1 MSPQGDGAGVGGP
14 PGAAATSVPG
24 LRAPRA
30 LRAEDFMA
38 ARAVADAWFGHPVG
52 LTLHRLFFD
61 QLGPHGVWIGRAD
74 DAPAGF
80 LLGLVSASE
89 PDLAYVH
96 LHAVDPALRG
106 RGVGAALYRAFGERA
121 MGRGCTRIRALAAP
135 QREGSIAFHRALG
148 FDGPRVGDYLGPAED
163 RIVFERALP
172 VP

>member
-1 MSPQGDGAGVGGP
+1 VE
-14 PGAAATSVPG
+14 G
-24 LRAPRA
+24 LRAPRPLIA
-30 LRAEDFMA
+30 ADFDA
-38 ARAVADAWFGHPVG
+38 ARGVADDWFGHPVG

-61 QLGPHGVWIGRAD
+61 QLGPYGVWIERD
-74 DAPAGF
+74 DGSPAGF
-80 LLGLVSASE
+80 LLGLVSQSE

-106 RGVGAALYRAFGERA
+106 QGVGAALYREFGRRA
-121 MGRGCTRIRALAAP
+121 MGSGCTRIRALAAP

-148 FDGPRVGDYLGPAED
+148 FDGPLVEGFLGPGED

>member
-1 MSPQGDGAGVGGP
+1 VAR
-14 PGAAATSVPG
+14 AF
-24 LRAPRA
+24 RAPSGWHVSADTGLLPPRA
-30 LRAEDFMA
+30 VTGDDFVA

-61 QLGPHGVWIGRAD
+61 QLGPGGVWIARAD
-74 DAPAGF
+74 GLPAGF
-80 LLGLVSASE
+80 LLGMVSLSE

-106 RGVGAALYRAFGERA
+106 QGVGAALYREFGRRA
-121 MGRGCTRIRALAAP
+121 MGSGCTRIRALAAP

-148 FDGPRVGDYLGPAED
+148 FDGPLVPDYLGPGED

>member
-1 MSPQGDGAGVGGP
+1 MD
-14 PGAAATSVPG
+14 G
-24 LRAPRA
+24 LRAPRPLVPA
-30 LRAEDFMA
+30 DFDA
-38 ARAVADAWFGHPVG
+38 ARAVADDWFGHPVG

-61 QLGPHGVWIGRAD
+61 QLGPYGVWIERD
-74 DAPAGF
+74 DGSPAGF
-80 LLGLVSASE
+80 LLGLVSQSE

-106 RGVGAALYRAFGERA
+106 QGVGAALYREFGRRA
-121 MGRGCTRIRALAAP
+121 MVSGCTRIRALAAP

-148 FDGPRVGDYLGPAED
+148 FDGPLLEGFLGPGED

>member
-1 MSPQGDGAGVGGP
+1 MAPA
-14 PGAAATSVPG
+14 
-24 LRAPRA
+24 LRAPSGWHVSADTDLLPPRPVTGD
-30 LRAEDFMA
+30 DFVA

-61 QLGPHGVWIGRAD
+61 QLGPGGVWIARAD
-74 DAPAGF
+74 GSPAGF
-80 LLGLVSASE
+80 LLGMVSMSE

-106 RGVGAALYRAFGERA
+106 QGVGAALYREFGRRA
-121 MGRGCTRIRALAAP
+121 MGSGCTRIRALAAP

-148 FDGPRVGDYLGPAED
+148 FDGPLVEGFLGPGED

>member
-1 MSPQGDGAGVGGP
+1 MH
-14 PGAAATSVPG
+14 G
-24 LRAPRA
+24 LRAPRP
-30 LRAEDFMA
+30 LRAADFDV
-38 ARAVADAWFGHPVG
+38 ARAVADDWFGHPVG

-61 QLGPHGVWIGRAD
+61 QLGPHGVWIERD
-74 DAPAGF
+74 DASPAGF
-80 LLGLVSASE
+80 LLGLVSQAE

-106 RGVGAALYRAFGERA
+106 QGVGAALYREFGLRA
-121 MGRGCTRIRALAAP
+121 MGSGCTRIRALAAP

-148 FDGPRVGDYLGPAED
+148 FDGPLVEGFLGPGED

>member
-1 MSPQGDGAGVGGP
+1 MAVG
-14 PGAAATSVPG
+14 
-24 LRAPRA
+24 LQAPRPLTA
-30 LRAEDFMA
+30 AHFDA
-38 ARAVADAWFGHPVG
+38 ARAVADDWFGHPVG

-61 QLGPHGVWIGRAD
+61 QLGPHGVWIARDD

-106 RGVGAALYRAFGERA
+106 QGVGATLYRAFGERA
-121 MGRGCTRIRALAAP
+121 MESGCTRIRALAAP

-148 FDGPRVGDYLGPAED
+148 FDGPLVAGYLGPGED
-163 RIVFERALP
+163 RIVFERSLP
-172 VP
+172 IP